1 MLKIHK
7 LNGRSGWTRTS
18 DPLLRKKV
26 VDGTR
31 MTVTRYSFAPGGCF
45 PDHVHDQEQITY
57 LLGGRLTLVVGGEPH
72 PLAAG
77 DLIVIPSAIPH
88 QAVAGPE
95 GAEVL
100 SIVSPARTDGR
111 GLEILER
118 KED

>member
-7 LNGRSGWTRTS
+7 LNGRSDWTRTS

-31 MTVTRYSFAPGGCF
+31 MTVTRYSFAPGGRF

-72 PLAAG
+72 PLTAG